1 MNSSFLKN
9 SESKNS
15 QQKKQILQLCI
26 NEGNF
31 SLADLSK
38 ELNLSIPTTTRLT
51 EELIESGF
59 IEDLGKQ
66 DTNGG
71 RRPSI
76 YGLRSSA
83 GYFVGT
89 DIGRSTVSICIT
101 DFKGNP
107 VAFYPDLPFKAESS
121 EASFRALCKLIKT
134 QISKSGIQPDCIL
147 AHGVNLSGRV
157 NNETGY
163 CFTYFIGEDQPI
175 ASLLEDELNTPV
187 FLENDSRAMTYGEY
201 LCGGS
206 HGEKDMLF
214 LNVTWGL
221 GMGMVIDGKL
231 SYGKSGFSG
240 EIGHFPMM
248 NNGQICHC
256 GKTGCLETAA
266 SGSAAHRIVVEKL
279 EAGQRSLLSDKF
291 KKGEEITLV
300 DILNAAMEDDVLA
313 IEAIEEIGT
322 NLGRAIA
329 GLINIFNP
337 ELVVIGGKVASVQ
350 DYLLLPIKSAV
361 QKHSLSLINKDTK
374 IKISKLVDKAGAIGA
389 CMLSRSKLFDL
400 L

>member
-1 MNSSFLKN
+1 MNSSFLTN
-9 SESKNS
+9 SDSKNS
-15 QQKKQILQLCI
+15 LQKKQILQLCI

-59 IEDLGKQ
+59 IEDMGKQ
-66 DTNGG
+66 DTSGG

-89 DIGRSTVSICIT
+89 DIGRTSVSICIT
-101 DFKGNP
+101 DFKGSSI
-107 VAFYPDLPFKAESS
+107 AFYPNLPFRVENS
-121 EASFRALCKLIKT
+121 EASFRELCKLIKKH
-134 QISKSGIQPDCIL
+134 IEKSDIKQDKVL
-147 AHGVNLSGRV
+147 AYGVNLSGRV

-163 CFTYFIGEDQPI
+163 CFTYFIGEDRPI
-175 ASLLEDELNTPV
+175 ASLFEEEFNAPV
-187 FLENDSRAMTYGEY
+187 YVENDSRAMTYGEY
-201 LCGGS
+201 ICGGC
-206 HGEKDMLF
+206 HNEKDVLL
-214 LNVTWGL
+214 LNVSWGL

-266 SGSAAHRIVVEKL
+266 SGSAAHRIVLDKL
-279 EAGQRSLLSDKF
+279 EQGQASVLSEKH
-291 KKGEEITLV
+291 KSGAEITLE
-300 DILNAAMEDDVLA
+300 DILDAANEEDVLA

-329 GLINIFNP
+329 GLINLFNP
-337 ELVVIGGKVASVQ
+337 ELVVIGGYVSTVK
-350 DYLLLPIKSAV
+350 DYILLPIKSAV
-361 QKHSLSLINKDTK
+361 QKHSLSLINRDTK
-374 IKISKLVDKAGAIGA
+374 IRLSKLGERAGAIGA
-389 CMLSRSKLFDL
+389 CMLSRSKLLGL

>member
-9 SESKNS
+9 SDNKNS
-15 QQKKQILQLCI
+15 LQKKQILQLCI

-51 EELIESGF
+51 EELIENGF
-59 IEDLGKQ
+59 LEDMGKQ

-76 YGLRSSA
+76 YGLKSSA

-89 DIGRSTVSICIT
+89 DIGKSTVSICIT
-101 DFKGNP
+101 DFKGTI
-107 VAFYPDLPFKAESS
+107 VAFYQDLPFRVESS
-121 EASFRALCKLIKT
+121 VTSFRDLCKVIKQ
-134 QISKSGIQPDCIL
+134 QISKAGVNQDSIL
-147 AHGVNLSGRV
+147 AYGVNLSGRV

-163 CFTYFIGEDQPI
+163 CFTYFIGEDRPI
-175 ASLLEDELNTPV
+175 ASIFEEEFNAPV
-187 FLENDSRAMTYGEY
+187 FVENDSRAMTYGEFIS
-201 LCGGS
+201 GGGQS
-206 HGEKDMLF
+206 ENDMLF

-266 SGSAAHRIVVEKL
+266 SGCAAHRIVIEKL
-279 EAGQRSLLSDKF
+279 QEGQASILSEKYS
-291 KKGEEITLV
+291 KGEEITLD
-300 DILNAAMEDDVLA
+300 DILNAALEDDVLA
-313 IEAIEEIGT
+313 IEALEEIGT

-337 ELVVIGGKVASVQ
+337 VLVVIGGKIARVQ
-350 DYLLLPIKSAV
+350 DYILLPIKSSV
-361 QKHSLSLINKDTK
+361 QKHSLSLINRDTK
-374 IKISKLVDKAGAIGA
+374 IKLSKLGDRAGATGA
-389 CMLSRSKLFDL
+389 CMLSRSKLLGL

>member
-15 QQKKQILQLCI
+15 LHKKQILQLCI

-107 VAFYPDLPFKAESS
+107 VAFYPELPFKVESS
-121 EASFRALCKLIKT
+121 EASFRDLCKLI
-134 QISKSGIQPDCIL
+134 
-147 AHGVNLSGRV
+147 
-157 NNETGY
+157 
-163 CFTYFIGEDQPI
+163 
-175 ASLLEDELNTPV
+175 
-187 FLENDSRAMTYGEY
+187 
-201 LCGGS
+201 
-206 HGEKDMLF
+206 
-214 LNVTWGL
+214 
-221 GMGMVIDGKL
+221 
-231 SYGKSGFSG
+231 
-240 EIGHFPMM
+240 
-248 NNGQICHC
+248 
-256 GKTGCLETAA
+256 
-266 SGSAAHRIVVEKL
+266 
-279 EAGQRSLLSDKF
+279 
-291 KKGEEITLV
+291 
-300 DILNAAMEDDVLA
+300 
-313 IEAIEEIGT
+313 
-322 NLGRAIA
+322 
-329 GLINIFNP
+329 
-337 ELVVIGGKVASVQ
+337 
-350 DYLLLPIKSAV
+350 
-361 QKHSLSLINKDTK
+361 
-374 IKISKLVDKAGAIGA
+374 
-389 CMLSRSKLFDL
+389 
-400 L
+400 